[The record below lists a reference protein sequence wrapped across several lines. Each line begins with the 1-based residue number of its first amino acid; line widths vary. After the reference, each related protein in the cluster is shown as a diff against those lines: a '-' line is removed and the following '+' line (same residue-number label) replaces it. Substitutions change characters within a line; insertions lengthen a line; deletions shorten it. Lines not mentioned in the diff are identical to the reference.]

1 MVRRPLQA
9 RHPIQTRVGVFA
21 FGMLA
26 AYSGW
31 ALLRGGVFAYHNHH
45 RMEVY
50 SPELLVMGVVLMMLA
65 LVPDSLVA
73 AMLKRSKRNG

>member
-1 MVRRPLQA
+1 M
-9 RHPIQTRVGVFA
+9 GVFA

-26 AYSGW
+26 AYFGW

-50 SPELLVMGVVLMMLA
+50 SPELVVMGVVLMMLA
-65 LVPDSLVA
+65 LLPDSLVA
-73 AMLKRSKRNG
+73 AMLKRGKRNG

>member
-1 MVRRPLQA
+1 
-9 RHPIQTRVGVFA
+9 
-21 FGMLA
+21 MLA
-26 AYSGW
+26 AYPGW

-50 SPELLVMGVVLMMLA
+50 SPELVVMGVVLMMLA
-65 LVPDSLVA
+65 LVPDSLGA

>member
-1 MVRRPLQA
+1 MVCRPLQA
-9 RHPIQTRVGVFA
+9 GHPIRTRVGVFA

-50 SPELLVMGVVLMMLA
+50 SPELVVMGVVLMMLA

>member
-1 MVRRPLQA
+1 VFRRPLPA
-9 RHPIQTRVGVFA
+9 RHPIRTRVGVFA

-50 SPELLVMGVVLMMLA
+50 SPELVVVGVILMMLG
-65 LVPDSLVA
+65 LVPGSLVA

>member
-1 MVRRPLQA
+1 
-9 RHPIQTRVGVFA
+9 VGVFA
-21 FGMLA
+21 FGVLA
-26 AYSGW
+26 ACSGW

-50 SPELLVMGVVLMMLA
+50 SPELVVMGVVLMMLA
-65 LVPDSLVA
+65 LVLDSLVA